1 MKKLIY
7 FLFLTLISLPHPD
20 LSANT
25 IGFIE
30 DFSLA
35 PDRSVILKD
44 LIPGTREY
52 YYYHAL
58 HAQNQ
63 GRHGEVEKLIGLW
76 VKRYGETSRVREI
89 RNRDA
94 LLEYEKNPKKS
105 MDYLKKKLGL
115 RFNHSRVI
123 EGRKPSHPTKLDP
136 KHVSYDS
143 YYQDAIRAY
152 KNLQGFEERGLRN
165 LDANKLNGIQLRDF
179 LARVIYPDIP
189 GLPELIQKDLKE
201 RESRGFGSLKVHRH
215 LTRKQLDELLELDPK
230 LLNSNNF
237 VQTYLSRLSPS
248 ADLNPEEEPEEK
260 SAWFNRQLL
269 FVRTLSPAFNSLK
282 ANVLYNL
289 LKHKRSLGNWDRE
302 LLLEYLALPRPVSYL
317 RREWTQAEMKKP
329 GAKSVNF
336 NEDFRSFGCYA
347 PIRQETPLIRSMLL
361 HFFDSDANFD
371 SFSKYDSGCGWP
383 SFFVPANKNII
394 NEFEDNS
401 LGMTRTE
408 VKCSNCDAHLGH
420 VFDDGPQPTGLRY
433 CINSAA
439 LDFEKN
445 N

>member
-1 MKKLIY
+1 MKNTFFSPY
-7 FLFLTLISLPHPD
+7 LFLLLFLQPF
-20 LSANT
+20 LQANT
-25 IGFIE
+25 IGYIE

-35 PDRSVILKD
+35 SDREAVLKD

-58 HAQNQ
+58 HAQNE

-89 RNRDA
+89 RNRAA
-94 LLEYEKNPKKS
+94 LLEYEKNPSKS
-105 MDYLKKKLGL
+105 MEYLRKQLGL

-123 EGRKPSHPTKLDP
+123 EGRKPTHPTNLDP

-143 YYQDAIRAY
+143 YYQEAIRSY
-152 KNLQGFEERGLRN
+152 KNLQGFEQRGLRN

-179 LARVIYPDIP
+179 LERVIYPDIP

-201 RESRGFGSLKVHRH
+201 RESRGFGSLQVHRH
-215 LTRKQLDELLELDPK
+215 LTKKQLDELLELDPK

-260 SAWFNRQLL
+260 SAWFNRQLI

-289 LKHKRSLGNWDRE
+289 LKHK
-302 LLLEYLALPRPVSYL
+302 
-317 RREWTQAEMKKP
+317 
-329 GAKSVNF
+329 
-336 NEDFRSFGCYA
+336 
-347 PIRQETPLIRSMLL
+347 I
-361 HFFDSDANFD
+361 
-371 SFSKYDSGCGWP
+371 
-383 SFFVPANKNII
+383 
-394 NEFEDNS
+394 
-401 LGMTRTE
+401 
-408 VKCSNCDAHLGH
+408 
-420 VFDDGPQPTGLRY
+420 
-433 CINSAA
+433 
-439 LDFEKN
+439 
-445 N
+445 